1 MISEKYLCS
10 KLFMESKIFSHLDI
24 EQLFLSLTGKSVKI
38 NLKKMQR
45 IKREWWTYF
54 FGTVETYGMRTLSTN
69 DPKPNRK
76 FDVIFRM
83 VADSKSPNRD
93 SFSLSSS
100 MDLDKSIK

>member
-1 MISEKYLCS
+1 M
-10 KLFMESKIFSHLDI
+10 KII
-24 EQLFLSLTGKSVKI
+24 TE
-38 NLKKMQR
+38 
-45 IKREWWTYF
+45 IKRQTHF
-54 FGTVETYGMRTLSTN
+54 FGTVETYGISTLSTN

-76 FDVIFRM
+76 FDVMFRI